1 MTWLTGWLTPRD
13 ALWFQMMNY
22 EGQDWEG
29 SLRIKEKPETLAVCC
44 FDPVAV
50 EGKTP
55 YTLVTDP
62 DLSPSPFVLVTDR
75 VMYTLVTSC
84 HFWSLSLT
92 DTAILTLVTGADMA
106 LCTYYPGVVFLCN
119 GRC

>member
-1 MTWLTGWLTPRD
+1 
-13 ALWFQMMNY
+13 MMNY

-29 SLRIKEKPETLAVCC
+29 SLKIKEKPETLAICC

-62 DLSPSPFVLVTDR
+62 DLSPSPFVLVTDN

-84 HFWSLSLT
+84 HF
-92 DTAILTLVTGADMA
+92 
-106 LCTYYPGVVFLCN
+106 
-119 GRC
+119 